1 MDKIFYR
8 RYVEANARYRF
19 AAENLAFMFWR
30 RGSFC
35 DPRKSQDILQ
45 QFAAEEQ
52 QCLEKGEWHLPSLQF
67 LTNSSCTLACRDCN
81 GLIPYWRAPHYTLT
95 PEALRSD
102 LEVLATCVS
111 KIHRFLLLGGEPFL
125 HPQLADLLHVCAEF
139 PMINFVEVVTNATVI
154 PSTKFLKAAAP
165 LRDKFYVKISD
176 YSRNP
181 FVQSKIHFTE
191 LVESLKEYDIRS
203 KKFIYPYWNSFLP
216 FATKK
221 RKNAPLLSQ
230 CYISNCLQ
238 ILDGRLSVCPS
249 VSAALHN
256 KLVDSSFASEC
267 VDIRTSQNLPE
278 ELLRFYSREQ
288 FSLCDYCM
296 SSEERVMPAIQLER
310 RRSCSGETSHE

>member
-30 RGSFC
+30 RSNFC

-81 GLIPYWRAPHYTLT
+81 SLIPYWKVPHYTLT
-95 PEALRSD
+95 AEALRSD
-102 LEVLATCVS
+102 LEALATCVT
-111 KIHRFLLLGGEPFL
+111 KIHRFILLGGEPLL
-125 HPQLADLLHVCAEF
+125 HQNLSDLLRICAEF
-139 PMINFVEVVTNATVI
+139 PMIDFVEIITNGTII
-154 PSTKFLKAAAP
+154 PSEKFLADVAP
-165 LRDKFYVKISD
+165 LRDKFYIMISD
-176 YSRNP
+176 YSKN
-181 FVQSKIHFTE
+181 VSIQHKVHFEE
-191 LVESLKEYDIRS
+191 LASILRAQGIKF
-203 KKFIYPYWNSFLP
+203 KKFIYPYWNRFLP
-216 FATKK
+216 FSIKK
-221 RKNAPLLSQ
+221 RSDAPLMGE
-230 CYISNCLQ
+230 CYFSDCLQ
-238 ILDGRLSVCPS
+238 IVNGRLSICPAAS
-249 VSAALHN
+249 IALHN

>member
-1 MDKIFYR
+1 MEGAFYR

-19 AAENLAFMFWR
+19 AMENLAFMFWR

-35 DPRKSQDILQ
+35 DPRKAQALLQ

-52 QCLEKGEWHLPSLQF
+52 QSFEKGEWHFPNLQF
-67 LTNSSCTLACRDCN
+67 LTNSSCTLACRDCYS
-81 GLIPYWRAPHYTLT
+81 LIPYWRESRYILT

-102 LEVLATCVS
+102 LKAMEKYVK
-111 KIHRFLLLGGEPFL
+111 KIYRFALLGGEPFL
-125 HPQLADLLHVCAEF
+125 HPHLAELLSVCAEF
-139 PMINFVEVVTNATVI
+139 PMIDFVEVITNGTII
-154 PSTKFLKAAAP
+154 PSAQFLSKAAS
-165 LRDKFYVKISD
+165 LRDRFYIKISD
-176 YSRNP
+176 YQKNP
-181 FVQSKIHFTE
+181 SIQHKIHIEE
-191 LVESLKEYDIRS
+191 LTATLREHGIKF
-203 KKFIYPYWNSFLP
+203 KKFFYPYWNRFLP
-216 FATKK
+216 FSAT
-221 RKNAPLLSQ
+221 RRDNAPLMLECLPSDCVQVLEGSLS
-230 CYISNCLQ
+230 I
-238 ILDGRLSVCPS
+238 CPA
-249 VSAALHN
+249 VSIALHN